1 MKSQKSV
8 AEIRIEEA
16 INHMRIIIDS
26 QNVKISDAERLLSI
40 ACKVLIKCE
49 EHRKARDNWRLK
61 YENEKA

>member
-8 AEIRIEEA
+8 AEIQIKEA
-16 INHMRIIIDS
+16 IKHMRIIIDS

-49 EHRKARDNWRLK
+49 ELRKSRDNWRLK